1 MIGHDEHDNEKADD
15 DEDDADFHDAE
26 KDNNYHLHSHS
37 LSPPSGHIP
46 AATLLLP
53 HSLHPL
59 FQSCSFPHLL
69 CLRGSTC

>member
-15 DEDDADFHDAE
+15 DEYDADFHDAE

-46 AATLLLP
+46 AATLLL
-53 HSLHPL
+53 
-59 FQSCSFPHLL
+59 QATL
-69 CLRGSTC
+69 CLHRVIVMQTY